1 MSKSPRV
8 GLSITWGSASPLI
21 ELPCTCH
28 ICGGRWNA
36 SILLHAPHAWQNLVQ
51 VTQASVGI
59 MAWAENCM
67 AFAERMLKDM
77 VEALLEHDAAVAR
90 ADLPSLHAACLS
102 ALRQHSRQLAAGQ
115 PAASSPEVVS
125 VKRLEQVRK
134 ELAGK
139 QDAEAV
145 SRMTLENVQK
155 ENSALQQVPGHHIPL
170 MVLDVMSRL
179 QASCIDV
186 SLCVAVR
193 PCVDS
198 EMRA

>member
-1 MSKSPRV
+1 
-8 GLSITWGSASPLI
+8 
-21 ELPCTCH
+21 
-28 ICGGRWNA
+28 
-36 SILLHAPHAWQNLVQ
+36 
-51 VTQASVGI
+51 
-59 MAWAENCM
+59 M

-125 VKRLEQVRK
+125 VKRIEQRLEQVRK